1 MVDDA
6 LAHDWRMRRARGA
19 SPNHH
24 DQRSKASKASKAG
37 MLMPET
43 TSTGVASG
51 APDHLMDGVPSAAH
65 HEWAWLERN
74 FGWVC
79 LGLVLSIT
87 AVTFTDTVIFGTTSV
102 ASYGITWILTHIVF
116 LCIVGIAEAI
126 R

>member
-1 MVDDA
+1 
-6 LAHDWRMRRARGA
+6 
-19 SPNHH
+19 
-24 DQRSKASKASKAG
+24 

-43 TSTGVASG
+43 TSTGVAYG
-51 APDHLMDGVPSAAH
+51 APDHLTDGVPSAAH
-65 HEWAWLERN
+65 HEWTWLERN